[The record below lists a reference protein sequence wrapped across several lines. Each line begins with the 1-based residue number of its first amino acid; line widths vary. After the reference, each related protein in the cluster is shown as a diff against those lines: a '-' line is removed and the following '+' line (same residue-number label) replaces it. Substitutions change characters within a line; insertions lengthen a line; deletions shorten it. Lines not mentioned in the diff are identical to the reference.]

1 MASKLMQQNRKSE
14 KDLFDDHM
22 LIPFF
27 LQDISWFDGKEN
39 STGALTTIL
48 AIDTAQIQGVR
59 ILLLFLIN

>member
-48 AIDTAQIQGVR
+48 AIDTAQLQGVH